1 MSYAQG
7 VVEPLD
13 AVRAYWQAH
22 PLLAHEVGEVDAVE
36 RWQIL
41 DFVKRTDV
49 EAFAMRYWSF
59 DTVGG
64 KSLLDIGCGPG
75 WLTVM
80 YAKHGAS
87 VTAIDLTD
95 HAIYLT
101 RTALIANGVD
111 AKLQTANA
119 ERLPFPDETFDTVV
133 SSGVLHHT
141 PDVFRAI
148 QEAHRVT
155 RRGGTGR
162 ITLYR
167 LGMLHHR
174 VVFPIVRVVMR
185 LTKTRHP
192 GADLAATASSIEDF
206 VRQYDGANN
215 PVGIAKHDHE
225 WRQLLDDAGWTVV
238 ATERHYFPSR
248 MVPFLSRAPRWLR
261 KVLDR
266 WLATMVYFTLMRKS

>member
-1 MSYAQG
+1 MQLESTGKHIHCSHTKWGG
-7 VVEPLD
+7 VN
-13 AVRAYWQAH
+13 
-22 PLLAHEVGEVDAVE
+22 AVE
-36 RWQIL
+36 RWRIL

-49 EAFAMRYWSF
+49 EAFAMRYWGF
-59 DTVGG
+59 DAVAG

-80 YAKHGAS
+80 YARYGAS

-95 HAIYLT
+95 RAVELT
-101 RTALIANGVD
+101 RTALVTNGVD

-119 ERLPFPDETFDTVV
+119 EQLLFPDEAFDIVV
-133 SSGVLHHT
+133 SSGVLYHT

-155 RRGGTGR
+155 RRGGTGL

-167 LGMLHHR
+167 LGILHHR
-174 VVFPIVRVVMR
+174 LIFPIVRAVMR

-192 GADLAATASSIEDF
+192 EADLAVTARSVEDF
-206 VRQYDGANN
+206 VSQYDGANN
-215 PVGIAKHDHE
+215 PVGVAKREHE
-225 WRQLLDDAGWTVV
+225 WRQQLDDAGWTVV

-248 MVPFLSRAPRWLR
+248 MVPFLSRAPWWLG
-261 KVLDR
+261 KALDR
-266 WLATMVYFTLMRKS
+266 WLATMVYFTLERM